1 MGNDWGSEV
10 PAERRTRLVV
20 WGLGVGAIART
31 GGGADVGADAGAGV
45 DEGAGTDSGASAGA
59 EATSWAGAIAVL
71 ASGVLLQVS
80 SIAPHPQVH
89 TTHAVADVA
98 NHLVMIIA
106 PGGVLRSGKPPGLSA
121 MGMGSVVAPVR
132 RLNTGGGTRT
142 RTRFTLTGF

>member
-31 GGGADVGADAGAGV
+31 GGGADVGAGV